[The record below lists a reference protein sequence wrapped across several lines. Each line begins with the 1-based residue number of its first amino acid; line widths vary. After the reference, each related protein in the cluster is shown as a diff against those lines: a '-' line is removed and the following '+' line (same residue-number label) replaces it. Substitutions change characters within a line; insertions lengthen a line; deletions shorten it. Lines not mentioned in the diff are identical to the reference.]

1 MEVLCI
7 LSAGAAK
14 GLVQALAG
22 PFEAERGTR
31 VDATFDSAGAI
42 SNAVV
47 GGTACDLVILPA
59 AMLDTLAAQA
69 LVDGET
75 IAALGRVP
83 TGIAVRSAEALPD
96 VHDADALRAALGGAS
111 ELYCPDTSRS
121 TAGIHFAGVLRTLG
135 LHESLSPRLRAFAN
149 GAQAMAAL
157 AAKGAAGAIGCT
169 QVTEILYTP
178 GVVFVA
184 ALPPPF
190 ELTTLYAVAVTTSV
204 RTSADARAFAERLTG
219 PSSQA
224 LRRTGGFLDRPA
236 PRS

>member
-1 MEVLCI
+1 MPVLRV

-47 GGTACDLVILPA
+47 GGTASDLVILPA
-59 AMLDTLAAQA
+59 AMLDTLAAEA

-75 IAALGRVP
+75 IAALGRVA
-83 TGIAVRSAEALPD
+83 TGIAVRSGDASPD
-96 VHDADALRAALGGAS
+96 VHDAAALRAALGAAS
-111 ELYCPDTSRS
+111 ELYCPDTTRS

-135 LHESLSPRLRAFAN
+135 LYGSLSPRLCAYAN

-157 AAKGAAGAIGCT
+157 AAKGADGAIGCT

-178 GVVFVA
+178 GVVLVG

-190 ELTTLYAVAVTTSV
+190 ELTTIYALAVTTGV
-204 RTSADARAFAERLTG
+204 RASADARAFAERLAG
-219 PSSQA
+219 APSQA
-224 LRRTGGFLDRPA
+224 LRRTGGFLDRVV